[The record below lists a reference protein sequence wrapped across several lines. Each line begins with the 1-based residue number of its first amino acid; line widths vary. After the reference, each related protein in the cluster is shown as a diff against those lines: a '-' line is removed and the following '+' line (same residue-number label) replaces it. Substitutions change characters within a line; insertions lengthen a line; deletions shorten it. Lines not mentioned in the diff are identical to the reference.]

1 MENLN
6 SKIYPELKYINVNT
20 LKFDDAYQ
28 RILMPNHVNNISK
41 TFDPNACQPITV
53 NQRENGD
60 LVVIDGQHRVEAVKL
75 NGDLRLILVP
85 AQVLYLSMEQEV
97 DLFYKINVTK
107 KALSAVDRFYP
118 EVMQGHPD
126 AVFIDNLL
134 KDIDVFHIPNRG
146 TKKNA
151 SNSITCV
158 NAMKEIYRECVMVP
172 NETPGSVLD
181 KTLRLIAENWAS
193 TMDNTQSKV
202 VKGLA
207 NFLNMYDGTDFF
219 EMDRLVK
226 TMKKNKPIDIVRIA
240 RSYPNNGVRYTV
252 KSGDNLTI
260 AQAIKQKYNEFRS
273 DNPITD
279 SLALWLQD
287 ENESVINNKRNRL
300 IIKERG

>member
-1 MENLN
+1 
-6 SKIYPELKYINVNT
+6 
-20 LKFDDAYQ
+20 
-28 RILMPNHVNNISK
+28 
-41 TFDPNACQPITV
+41 
-53 NQRENGD
+53 
-60 LVVIDGQHRVEAVKL
+60 
-75 NGDLRLILVP
+75 
-85 AQVLYLSMEQEV
+85 
-97 DLFYKINVTK
+97 
-107 KALSAVDRFYP
+107 
-118 EVMQGHPD
+118 
-126 AVFIDNLL
+126 
-134 KDIDVFHIPNRG
+134 
-146 TKKNA
+146 
-151 SNSITCV
+151 
-158 NAMKEIYRECVMVP
+158 
-172 NETPGSVLD
+172 
-181 KTLRLIAENWAS
+181 
-193 TMDNTQSKV
+193 MDNTQSKV

>member
-41 TFDPNACQPITV
+41 TFDPNAFQPITV

-85 AQVLYLSMEQEV
+85 AQVLYLSMAEEV
-97 DLFYKINVTK
+97 NLFYKINVTK

-118 EVMQGHPD
+118 EVMQKHPD

-158 NAMKEIYRECVMVP
+158 NAMKEIYRECVMIP

-181 KTLRLIAENWAS
+181 KTL
-193 TMDNTQSKV
+193 SKV